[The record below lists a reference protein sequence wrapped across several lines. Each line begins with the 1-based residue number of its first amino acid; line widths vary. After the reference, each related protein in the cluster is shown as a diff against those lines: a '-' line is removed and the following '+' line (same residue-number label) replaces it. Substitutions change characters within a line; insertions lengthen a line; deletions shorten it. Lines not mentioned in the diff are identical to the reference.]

1 MRDRLPLMPSPN
13 MFVKICGITRLS
25 DAHAAAESGADALG
39 FVFEPTSKRFF
50 ARDLDWTQW
59 VSRTPMPRVLVAAT
73 VETLPQSLPEIALF
87 QALQIYG
94 TPNPIELLD
103 SPFLTSVLSQN
114 LSLWI
119 AFRVAAQTDS
129 GTLIKSMTAWE
140 PYADYFL
147 LDAYDPGAL
156 GGTGKTLDWEFA
168 RTLVKQSPRPVLL
181 AGGLTPNN
189 VQDAIRAVLPFGVD
203 VSTGVESEP
212 GVKSKKKIGEFIQN
226 ARATG

>member
-1 MRDRLPLMPSPN
+1 MPSPK
-13 MFVKICGITRLS
+13 MFVKICGITRLT
-25 DAHAAAESGADALG
+25 DAQAAAQSGANALG

-73 VETLPQSLPEIALF
+73 AETIPQSLPEIALF

-94 TPNPIELLD
+94 TSNPTELLA
-103 SPFLTSVLSQN
+103 SPFMSPVLAQN

-119 AFRVAAQTDS
+119 AFRVAAQTDP

-156 GGTGKTLDWEFA
+156 GGTGKTLDWEIA
-168 RTLVKQSPRPVLL
+168 RTIVKQSPRPVLL

-203 VSTGVESEP
+203 VSTGVESAP
-212 GVKSKKKIGEFIQN
+212 GVKSEKKIGEFIQN